1 MCASRNFRL
10 IMTQQPMTDRW
21 LLPEGVEG
29 LLPKQA
35 EYLEQLRRQLLDLF
49 HSCGYE
55 LVMPPLIEYLDSL
68 LVGTGH
74 DLDLQTF
81 KLIDQHTGRLM
92 GLRADMTPQVARI
105 DAHQLRR
112 ETPTRLCYMG
122 SVLHTRA
129 EQGNSRSPLQI
140 GAELYGHAGAQSD
153 VEVLCLMLDM
163 ISEVGLEG
171 VSVDIGHVGIFR
183 GLSQQA
189 GLTDDQEQLLFDA
202 LQRKSKPEIG
212 EYIASSS
219 LDDDL
224 SEMILALADLN
235 GSVEVIERARVVL
248 AKASDVVHRA
258 IDNVATIA
266 EQVMQRNPGSLLHF
280 DLAELRGFNYH
291 TGVVFAAYLPGCSQ
305 ALAQGGRYDDIGK
318 AFGRARPATG
328 FSADLKQMVAQL
340 DSNLH
345 NVSAIFAPYGNDPA
359 LREAINDLRV
369 QGERV
374 IEALPGQQAGANEM
388 ACDRVLVKQKES

>member
-1 MCASRNFRL
+1 MCSS
-10 IMTQQPMTDRW
+10 
-21 LLPEGVEG
+21 
-29 LLPKQA
+29 
-35 EYLEQLRRQLLDLF
+35 DL
-49 HSCGYE
+49 
-55 LVMPPLIEYLDSL
+55 
-68 LVGTGH
+68 
-74 DLDLQTF
+74 
-81 KLIDQHTGRLM
+81 
-92 GLRADMTPQVARI
+92 
-105 DAHQLRR
+105 
-112 ETPTRLCYMG
+112 
-122 SVLHTRA
+122 
-129 EQGNSRSPLQI
+129 
-140 GAELYGHAGAQSD
+140 
-153 VEVLCLMLDM
+153 
-163 ISEVGLEG
+163 
-171 VSVDIGHVGIFR
+171 GHVGIFR

-388 ACDRVLVKQKES
+388 ACDRVLVKQKESWTGIEAENS